1 MENEALRG
9 RIKFILKELRLRQN
23 DFAKKV
29 GVDVSNLSKYL
40 NGRLP
45 ITESLVN
52 RIVIN
57 LGVSKQWLMEGT
69 DVPFPKVP
77 EPQQIVVK
85 TPIEAA
91 PPMPSAKGVG
101 TPVYDVDV
109 TAGTAS
115 RSMMFAEEN
124 IVGWVNLP
132 QSLPDNCRIVRVSGD
147 SMTPV
152 IHNGDYIAVR
162 EITNF
167 DQIFWGQIYV
177 ILLDDFRLVK
187 FVRRHQDN
195 RMVILRSAN
204 TNYDDIEISRSDIR
218 DMMLVQSI
226 LHLDVRV

>member
-85 TPIEAA
+85 TPIDA
-91 PPMPSAKGVG
+91 
-101 TPVYDVDV
+101 
-109 TAGTAS
+109 
-115 RSMMFAEEN
+115 
-124 IVGWVNLP
+124 
-132 QSLPDNCRIVRVSGD
+132 
-147 SMTPV
+147 
-152 IHNGDYIAVR
+152 
-162 EITNF
+162 
-167 DQIFWGQIYV
+167 
-177 ILLDDFRLVK
+177 
-187 FVRRHQDN
+187 
-195 RMVILRSAN
+195 
-204 TNYDDIEISRSDIR
+204 
-218 DMMLVQSI
+218 
-226 LHLDVRV
+226 